1 MPQNLR
7 RPDGQAPGVWE
18 DSLMAAETLA
28 LDRRQFLLAVAAA
41 GGAFACP
48 GAARAALGLTPGL
61 APGKPYAG
69 TELKVLCVVA
79 SQFRAHEARLAN
91 FTEQTGINVKYTY
104 MPFADMREALAAE
117 MIGGSGDYDL
127 ALAMDQWVASLTGLY
142 EPIDNVLSAKRID
155 KARWPKA
162 HFIHGVVDGATLGVP
177 SRGHVQLLFYRKDLF
192 QKHGLAVPST
202 WDDVVSTGLELQAK
216 EPGVAG
222 VVVPYGRNNG
232 QNLMVWYNFLWGRGG
247 RLFDEKGAPAFNSSE
262 SLASV
267 QDYVD
272 LLRKHKVTPPGAVGF
287 AEQDSVNS
295 MGQGNSAMIP
305 VWWWVRSTL
314 VNPKSSKLTEDQV
327 GFAPMPSY
335 PGKERTTFTNTWIW
349 GVTRNSKHKEAAAE
363 LLTWIANPELERD
376 VLLDPKENDVV
387 AVCSS
392 NLVDDAVNARFGGM
406 HRFAAEA
413 LAKTQYITY
422 GPDWPQISEALEIA
436 MSEAASGAK
445 SVPDAF
451 NGAASEVQ
459 RIIRGG

>member
-1 MPQNLR
+1 
-7 RPDGQAPGVWE
+7 
-18 DSLMAAETLA
+18 MAAEISA
-28 LDRRQFLLAVAAA
+28 LDRRQFMLAAAAAA
-41 GGAFACP
+41 GGLAFP
-48 GAARAALGLTPGL
+48 GAARAALGPTPGL
-61 APGKPYAG
+61 KPGKPFAG

-91 FTEQTGINVKYTY
+91 FTEQTGITAKYTY
-104 MPFADMREALAAE
+104 VPFANMRETLAAE
-117 MIGGSGDYDL
+117 MIGGAGDYDL
-127 ALAMDQWVASLTGLY
+127 AIAMDQWVASLSGLY
-142 EPIDNVLSAKRID
+142 EPLADILAAKGVD
-155 KARWPKA
+155 KSRWPKA
-162 HFIHGVVDGATLGVP
+162 HFIHGVVDGKTLGVP

-192 QKHGLAVPST
+192 QKHNLSVPQT
-202 WDDVVSTGLELQAK
+202 WDDVVKTGLEIQAK

-247 RLFDEKGAPAFNSSE
+247 RLFDDKGDPAFNSAE
-262 SLASV
+262 GLASV

-272 LLRKHKVTPPGAVGF
+272 LLLKHKVTPPGAVGF

-314 VNPKSSKLTEDQV
+314 TNPKSSKLTEDQV
-327 GFAPMPSY
+327 GFAPMPAY
-335 PGKERTTFTNTWIW
+335 PGKDRTTFTNTWTW
-349 GVTRNSKHKEAAAE
+349 GVTKNSKHKDAAAE
-363 LLTWIANPELERD
+363 LLAWIANPELERD

-392 NLVDDAVNARFGGM
+392 NLVDEAVNARFGGM
-406 HRFAAEA
+406 HRFAAQA
-413 LAKTQYITY
+413 LDKTQYITF
-422 GPDWPQISEALEIA
+422 GPDWPQVSEALEIA

-451 NGAASEVQ
+451 NGAAKEVQ
-459 RIIRGG
+459 RILRGG